1 MRTIATEELKKILEE
16 HEKWLENPMTG
27 KKAFLHNAD
36 LRGANL
42 SGAYLYNAD
51 LRGADLRSANLWGAD
66 LSGADLHN
74 ADLRGANLSGAY
86 LYNADLR
93 GADLRSAN
101 LWGADLSGANL
112 RGADLRSANLRGA
125 DLHNADL
132 RSANLRGADLHNA
145 TLIGADLSGAKYRVP
160 LTCPEEGGFTGWK
173 IASIKPDG
181 SRDKLCV
188 IKLHIPASAKRSSA
202 TGRKCRANKA
212 KVISI
217 TSIDGSKKYETAHSK
232 YDPDFIYRV
241 GEYVE
246 VENFD
251 DNRFNECAPG
261 IHFFITRQEAV
272 AYGG

>member
-27 KKAFLHNAD
+27 KKAFLHNAN
-36 LRGANL
+36 LR
-42 SGAYLYNAD
+42 
-51 LRGADLRSANLWGAD
+51 
-66 LSGADLHN
+66 GADLHN
-74 ADLRGANLSGAY
+74 ADLRSANFHNADLRS
-86 LYNADLR
+86 ADLR
-93 GADLRSAN
+93 GADLHNAN

-112 RGADLRSANLRGA
+112 RGADLRSANLGGANLRDADLSGANLWGADLWGA
-125 DLHNADL
+125 DLHNANLHNADL
-132 RSANLRGADLHNA
+132 SGANLGYA
-145 TLIGADLSGAKYRVP
+145 TLIGADLSGAKYWVP

-272 AYGG
+272 AFGQKWL